1 MRPRGGRINLEIF
14 LTLGDLGRLTP
25 VMLANRLGVSRLL
38 PTDLIVLVLN
48 LQFGLLFLLF
58 AILGNAGAGLSAAFY
73 LTAIPGVLVLVR
85 YGNASGN
92 RLVGFLRTFYVQ
104 LFYIF
109 FFTDCIRLSQ
119 FLYGGRSLDQLFL
132 RLEELVF
139 GFQPALRFSEVLSAS
154 PVVNELFFFSYF
166 FYYALI
172 VTGPWILFFRGDKL
186 EAVRGLFLITGG
198 FAILY
203 LFYILFPVHGP
214 KYAIESLRHSWY
226 SEFSGFVFT
235 PIMTAIFDNTNLAG
249 AAFPSSHVAMATA
262 ALLYNRRHN
271 PKLAAIFVFPT
282 LLLFFSTVYIYAHYA
297 VDVVAGIPAGL
308 AVYYGVPRLWAP
320 ATRLAGRVERS
331 LPGFGA

>member
-1 MRPRGGRINLEIF
+1 MVR
-14 LTLGDLGRLTP
+14 
-25 VMLANRLGVSRLL
+25 VNRHGISRLL
-38 PTDLIVLVLN
+38 PTDLIVVVLN
-48 LQFGLLFLLF
+48 LQFGFLFLLF
-58 AILGNAGAGLSAAFY
+58 GILGNAGAWGSAVFY
-73 LTAIPGVLVLVR
+73 LLAAPGVLLLVR
-85 YGNASGN
+85 YAGVTRN
-92 RLVGFLRTFYVQ
+92 RLIGFLRTFYVQ

-109 FFTDCIRLSQ
+109 FFTDCIRLSE

-139 GFQPALRFSEVLSAS
+139 GFQPALLFSEVLSAS

-172 VTGPWILFFRGDKL
+172 VTGPWILFFRGEKL

-203 LFYILFPVHGP
+203 LFYVLFPVHGP
-214 KYAIESLRHSWY
+214 KYAIESLRQSWY

-235 PIMTAIFDNTNLAG
+235 RIMTTIFDNTNLAG

-262 ALLYNRRHN
+262 ALLYNRKHN
-271 PKLAAIFVFPT
+271 PGLATVFILPT

-297 VDVVAGIPAGL
+297 VDVVAGIPVGL

-320 ATRLAGRVERS
+320 VSRLAGRLERS

>member
-1 MRPRGGRINLEIF
+1 LH
-14 LTLGDLGRLTP
+14 
-25 VMLANRLGVSRLL
+25 
-38 PTDLIVLVLN
+38 PTDLIVVILN

-58 AILGNAGAGLSAAFY
+58 GLLGNASAWLSAVFY
-73 LTAIPGVLVLVR
+73 LTAVPGVLILVR
-85 YGNASGN
+85 YGSAGRN
-92 RLVGFLRTFYVQ
+92 RLAGFLRTFYVQ

-139 GFQPALRFSEVLSAS
+139 GFQPALRFSEVLSVS
-154 PVVNELFFFSYF
+154 PLVNELFFFSYF

-172 VTGPWILFFRGDKL
+172 VTGPWILFFRGEKL
-186 EAVRGLFLITGG
+186 EAIRGLFLITGG

-214 KYAIESLRHSWY
+214 KYAIESLRESWY

-235 PIMTAIFDNTNLAG
+235 PIMTTIFDNTNLAG

-271 PKLAAIFVFPT
+271 PRLATLFIVPT

-297 VDVVAGIPAGL
+297 VDVVAGIPVGL
-308 AVYYGVPRLWAP
+308 AVYYGVPRLWEP
-320 ATRLAGRVERS
+320 ISRLAERLERH
-331 LPGFGA
+331 LPGFRA